1 MVRSLAKHSGLFKK
15 KEKKNVSGAEML
27 DSVSTD
33 EYNTDVQRDM
43 EEQKN
48 DSLTVLADDTAE
60 KQETDTEM
68 YETAENDETMEKPAA
83 DAETDTE
90 ASEAAGTDTDSVESD
105 NIIDCD
111 SLVKIYKT
119 DEVEVMALQGLELT
133 IKKGELMAVIGK
145 SGSGKSTLLNMIGG
159 LERPTAG
166 KLYVDGKDLFAMTD
180 KELVEYRKHTVGF
193 VWQKNSRNLLPYM
206 TALENVQV
214 PMYFDKDNKADR
226 EKKAYDLL
234 CKVGLKEKVNS
245 YPSQMSGGEQQRVAI
260 AIALANDP
268 KILLA
273 DEPTGA
279 VDSKTSDM
287 IQDLF
292 RKLNEELGITVII
305 VTHDISLAN
314 KVSRVVMIADGKI
327 STEKIM
333 KEDYRK
339 RINDMEGVNFNG
351 SDSHEEY
358 SVLDKAHR
366 VQISDDIL
374 EAAGIDTNKVK
385 IQVVDG
391 KVVISNKINQNK
403 GENIVCSQYFRF
415 FMRVFSCY

>member
-1 MVRSLAKHSGLFKK
+1 MVSSLVKHSGLFKK
-15 KEKKNVSGAEML
+15 KEKKNISGTEML

-33 EYNTDVQRDM
+33 EHNTDVQQDM

-48 DSLTVLADDTAE
+48 DSLSVLADDTAE
-60 KQETDTEM
+60 KQETDTEAD
-68 YETAENDETMEKPAA
+68 ETAENDETTEKPVT

-90 ASEAAGTDTDSVESD
+90 ASETDGTDTDSVESD

-391 KVVISNKINQNK
+391 KVVISK
-403 GENIVCSQYFRF
+403 E
-415 FMRVFSCY
+415 

>member
-90 ASEAAGTDTDSVESD
+90 ASEAAGTDTDSV
-105 NIIDCD
+105 DCD

-260 AIALANDP
+260 ARALANDP

-287 IQDLF
+287 IRDLF

-391 KVVISNKINQNK
+391 KVVISK
-403 GENIVCSQYFRF
+403 E
-415 FMRVFSCY
+415 